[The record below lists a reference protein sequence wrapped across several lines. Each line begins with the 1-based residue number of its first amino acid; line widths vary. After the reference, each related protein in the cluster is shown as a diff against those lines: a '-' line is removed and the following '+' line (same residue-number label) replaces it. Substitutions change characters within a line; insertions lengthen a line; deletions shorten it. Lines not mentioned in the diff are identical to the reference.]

1 MKRNQFLKSVLAGA
15 SALSIPAVLQG
26 KEGEKM
32 EQVGF
37 EHLPTKETK
46 TMNTIIHRATTRG
59 HANHGWLDSHH
70 TFSFANYMNPER
82 MHFGALRVLND
93 DIIQGGTGFGTHPH
107 SNMEIVSIPLDGALE
122 HKDSTGRER
131 VIDTGDVQIMSAG
144 RGIFHSE
151 YNHNKNKAS
160 NFLQIWVFPKL
171 GDIEPRYDQKRFEAK
186 DRHNSWQT
194 VVAPDKDSALWI
206 NQDAWFSLAE
216 LEKGKSLTYAKNLE
230 GSLLYLFVIEGSVSL
245 NGETLG
251 KRDGMG
257 ILSGDISNL
266 KSTEDASLLLMELPN
281 LK

>member
-1 MKRNQFLKSVLAGA
+1 MKRNQFLKSVLVGA
-15 SALSIPAVLQG
+15 SALNIPAVLQG

-37 EHLPTKETK
+37 EHLPTKQTK
-46 TMNTIIHRATTRG
+46 TMNTIIHRAATRG

-93 DIIQGGTGFGTHPH
+93 DIIDGGTGFGTHPH
-107 SNMEIVSIPLDGALE
+107 SNMEIVSIPLNGALE

-144 RGIFHSE
+144 RGISHSE
-151 YNHNKNKAS
+151 YNYNKDRAS
-160 NFLQIWVFPKL
+160 NFLQIWVFPKQ
-171 GDIEPRYDQKRFEAK
+171 GDIEPRYDQKRFETK
-186 DRHNSWQT
+186 DRQNSWQT

-216 LEKGKSLTYAKNLE
+216 LEKGKSLSYSKNLAA
-230 GSLLYLFVIEGSVSL
+230 SVLYLFVIEGSVSL
-245 NGETLG
+245 NGETLA

-257 ILSGDISNL
+257 ILSGDIADL
-266 KSTEDASLLLMELPN
+266 KSSEDASLLLMELPN

>member
-15 SALSIPAVLQG
+15 SALSIPAILKG
-26 KEGEKM
+26 KEGEKL

-37 EHLPTKETK
+37 EHLPTKEIK
-46 TMNTIIHRATTRG
+46 TMNTIIHRAATRG

-70 TFSFANYMNPER
+70 TFSFASYMNPER

-144 RGIFHSE
+144 RGIYHSE
-151 YNHNKNKAS
+151 YNHNKDRAS
-160 NFLQIWVFPKL
+160 NFLQIWVFPKF
-171 GDIEPRYDQKRFEAK
+171 GDIEPRYDQKRFEKK
-186 DRHNSWQT
+186 DRQNKWQT

-206 NQDAWFSLAE
+206 NQDAWFNLAE
-216 LEKGKSLTYAKNLE
+216 LDKGKSLSYTKNLD
-230 GSLLYLFVIEGSVSL
+230 SSVVYLFVIEGAVTL
-245 NGETLG
+245 NGETLN

-257 ILSGDISNL
+257 ILSGDIKDL
-266 KSTEDASLLLMELPN
+266 KASENASLLLMEVPN
-281 LK
+281 IE